1 MPDEILKRHLALAIR
16 HAEKGERLVQEQL
29 QRVEYLEKNG
39 HDATSSKRFLELL
52 IQTLALMMEHLAQL
66 ERERELGD

>member
-16 HAEKGERLVQEQL
+16 HAEKGERLVQEQ
-29 QRVEYLEKNG
+29 LEKNG